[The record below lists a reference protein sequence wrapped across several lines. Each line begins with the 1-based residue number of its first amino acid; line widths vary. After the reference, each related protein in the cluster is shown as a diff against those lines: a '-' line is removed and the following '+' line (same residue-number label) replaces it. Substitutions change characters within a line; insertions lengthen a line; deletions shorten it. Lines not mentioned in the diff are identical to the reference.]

1 MKGLTLTLTALVI
14 AALAI
19 NVVLAQG
26 TLPGSGWWTGEQVQ
40 NVGDARAN
48 VVITVYDKNTS
59 QTWTATRQID
69 PGASYTFTPFDTELS
84 NMAAQ
89 GSAIVSADQPIKAIV
104 NVTNVKAGSFGQEGG
119 KAAAQYQGVDAS
131 ATSTTLLFPLV
142 KGDYYGNTTS
152 FYVQNAGSAAATAQ
166 AVFKMRTGAVYTY
179 TTPSIGPGQMVV
191 FSIYDAGYTPPANP
205 DGRVGS
211 LIVTSAQPLAGVSLE
226 HKTVE
231 NPATLLQGTR
241 GFTSADYDTKAYAPV
256 IKHQWYGRFTGIQ
269 VQNPGTSDITVTV
282 TYKGT
287 SGTCNGRTYTE
298 SHSVP
303 AGGAYTFVQFA
314 GYTPLEPPCLA
325 SATIEGTGEFVALVN
340 EGALSGYTPAGIT
353 YSAIPNKSATTKVS
367 APLFKDNYYNNTS
380 GLQIQ
385 NVGTARA
392 TNVVATFKCTT
403 VGGSSFTA
411 VSQPRA
417 IDPGA
422 AYLFFRPS
430 TMAGVFTSS
439 NPFVSDRVNCAVTV
453 TGDQPIVVIVNEM
466 GWGVSMDDNN
476 YEGFNLTP

>member
-1 MKGLTLTLTALVI
+1 MKRLTIWIPILI

-19 NVVLAQG
+19 NVASAQG

-40 NVGDARAN
+40 NVGTATAQ
-48 VVITVYDKNTS
+48 VAITIYDKNTS
-59 QTWTATRQID
+59 NTWRADREIA
-69 PGASYTFTPFDTELS
+69 PGASYTFTPFDPELS
-84 NMAAQ
+84 SSATQ
-89 GSAIVSADQPIKAIV
+89 GSAIVSADQPIRAIV
-104 NVTNVKAGSFGQEGG
+104 NVTNIKAGPLGQDGG
-119 KAAAQYQGVDAS
+119 KAAAQYQGFDAS
-131 ATSTTLLFPLV
+131 ATANTLLFPLV
-142 KGDYYGNTTS
+142 KGDYYGHTTS
-152 FYVQNAGSAAATAQ
+152 FYVQNAGNAAATAQ

-191 FSIYDAGYTPPANP
+191 FSIYDAGYTPPTNP

-211 LIVTSAQPLAGVSLE
+211 LIVASTQPLAGVSLE

-241 GFTSADYDTKAYAPV
+241 GFTPADYDSKAYAPV

-269 VQNPGTSDITVTV
+269 VQNPNTIDITVTV

-287 SGTCNGRTYTE
+287 GGACRGNTYTE
-298 SHSVP
+298 SHAVP

-314 GYTPLEPPCLA
+314 GYTPLPSPCLA
-325 SATIEGTGEFVALVN
+325 SATIEGTGDFVALVN
-340 EGALSGYTPAGIT
+340 EGALPGYPPAGIT
-353 YSAIPNKSATTKVS
+353 YSAIPNKVATTKVS

-385 NVGTARA
+385 NVGTVRA
-392 TNVVATFKCTT
+392 TNVVATFNCTT
-403 VGGSSFTA
+403 RGGSSFIA
-411 VSQPRA
+411 VSKPQT

-430 TMAGVFTSS
+430 TTPSVFTTS
-439 NPFVSDRVNCAVTV
+439 NPFVSDQANCAVTV
-453 TGDQPIVVIVNEM
+453 TSDQPIVAIVNEM
-466 GWGVSMDDNN
+466 GWGISMDDNN